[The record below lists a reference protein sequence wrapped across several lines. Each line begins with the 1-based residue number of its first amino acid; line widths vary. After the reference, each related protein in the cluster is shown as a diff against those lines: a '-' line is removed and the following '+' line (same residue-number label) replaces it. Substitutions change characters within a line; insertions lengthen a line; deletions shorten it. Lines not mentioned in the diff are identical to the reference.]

1 MHSMKRIIKL
11 AALPLVLCGCG
22 GVKNLQKSDIAMPAS
37 YSELMSAPD
46 DTLSI
51 ADIRWYEFYSDT
63 TLCNLIERAL
73 ENNKDF
79 LKAASRVE
87 EARALYGIDKARWY
101 PVITGIVS
109 GDNET
114 TDYNGAGVKSGQEY
128 SLKLSLNWEVNLW
141 GAVSWAKRKG
151 MSNYLA
157 TVEEM
162 RAMQMSLVAELAEA
176 YFRLVALDNE
186 LIIVNETLRTRSE
199 ALEQARLRFEGGLTP
214 ETVYQQAVV
223 EYATTASLIP
233 NLERE
238 FNVARNAIT
247 LLMGEFPKEDLQ
259 RGALYINVM
268 LPEKVPSGIP
278 SSLLQRRPDIRAAEQ
293 RMASAMANVGLTY
306 ANRFPNFK
314 INLTGGFENEQ
325 LTDFLKSP
333 YSYVIGSIAGTIFDF
348 GKKKKQYEAAIAE
361 YDQARYTYEQTVIE
375 AFTEVNN
382 ALTAYQ
388 KYQETYGLKL
398 SLREAALKYVN
409 LAHLQYRAGSLNYL
423 DVLDAQR
430 KYFDAQI
437 SLSNALRDEY
447 IALVNL
453 YKALGGGWQL
463 PSI

>member
-1 MHSMKRIIKL
+1 
-11 AALPLVLCGCG
+11 
-22 GVKNLQKSDIAMPAS
+22 
-37 YSELMSAPD
+37 
-46 DTLSI
+46 
-51 ADIRWYEFYSDT
+51 
-63 TLCNLIERAL
+63 
-73 ENNKDF
+73 
-79 LKAASRVE
+79 
-87 EARALYGIDKARWY
+87 
-101 PVITGIVS
+101 
-109 GDNET
+109 
-114 TDYNGAGVKSGQEY
+114 
-128 SLKLSLNWEVNLW
+128 
-141 GAVSWAKRKG
+141 
-151 MSNYLA
+151 
-157 TVEEM
+157 
-162 RAMQMSLVAELAEA
+162 MQMSLVAELAEA

>member
-1 MHSMKRIIKL
+1 MFNSATISGQAGSGYSTGQAMDRLYEIVKTHLPDNIGVEWSGLSYQEKHESGSTALVLGLAFLFVFLVLAALYESWTVPLAVILSLPVAGVGAYLGIWICGLENNIYFQIGLVMLVGLVAKNAILIVEFAKEEADKGMDADEAALKAASMRFRPIVMTSLAFMLGLIPLIIASGPGSAARKDIGTGVFFGMLVAITVGIVFVPFFFVMIDRATKTIKSSVSSKKMHSMKRIIKL

-101 PVITGIVS
+101 PDITGIVS

-199 ALEQARLRFEGGLTP
+199 ALEQARLRFEG
-214 ETVYQQAVV
+214 
-223 EYATTASLIP
+223 
-233 NLERE
+233 
-238 FNVARNAIT
+238 
-247 LLMGEFPKEDLQ
+247 D
-259 RGALYINVM
+259 
-268 LPEKVPSGIP
+268 
-278 SSLLQRRPDIRAAEQ
+278 
-293 RMASAMANVGLTY
+293 
-306 ANRFPNFK
+306 
-314 INLTGGFENEQ
+314 
-325 LTDFLKSP
+325 
-333 YSYVIGSIAGTIFDF
+333 
-348 GKKKKQYEAAIAE
+348 
-361 YDQARYTYEQTVIE
+361 
-375 AFTEVNN
+375 
-382 ALTAYQ
+382 
-388 KYQETYGLKL
+388 
-398 SLREAALKYVN
+398 
-409 LAHLQYRAGSLNYL
+409 
-423 DVLDAQR
+423 
-430 KYFDAQI
+430 
-437 SLSNALRDEY
+437 
-447 IALVNL
+447 
-453 YKALGGGWQL
+453 
-463 PSI
+463 